1 MIIKMNEKDI
11 SGLLLSYKKSGSMNR
26 IVGNAPI
33 FSLKIS
39 LDNIDGIFDYE
50 AVSSAIFE
58 VQPTNTS
65 KKFFFKAYEMPE
77 RWDGII
83 DIALYDCMY
92 NFDAIYDTRLTY
104 PATIR
109 NQLLEMQSITG
120 IEIDF
125 SQVDSTI
132 LERETNQYDSTITI
146 RSYLRWIGEISGC
159 NIFASN
165 NKYSEVRFERFSR
178 NQAGKYEDL
187 LNYNK
192 GNPYVISKVSFND
205 GIRIFEEGTDESNI
219 YFLSNDNIYITDHE
233 HIKIISQL
241 LIGLSVHS
249 ASKIEADYT
258 DNLSLGSIVNCLDE
272 FSFVVLNLEET
283 YAGGETPDYTFSGE
297 LSTENQEA
305 VGVKIN
311 TSTKIRRLQVI
322 TDEQDL
328 SLRIVAEQQENTN
341 KQLSS
346 FSLSLEDIKLAVERT
361 QSQLVG
367 VINYFR
373 DLEYVK
379 PIISESS
386 SNTSTFADNV
396 IRFGIVEVGEFQ
408 LYDRGNFIESFADNE
423 RYSTSIL
430 LQLKEDSS
438 VDAVDAL
445 FLVGDKSMNITI
457 TKEEQKFIIEDI
469 SFLEYNDYK
478 LTFNTS
484 GYYVDISAL
493 TLVSGPI
500 YQETAEGLYT
510 MATQLKQNANNI
522 EIVTKGLSE
531 IQKDLG
537 EYVTQDELEKYI
549 IFNEGNGI
557 DASITLKTSSSG
569 FKVVITN
576 KEIGF
581 YENDTKIA
589 WMSNQD
595 LHINNA
601 VIEESLEINDYTW
614 KQLPNGSLA
623 LLYTGGEG

>member
-1 MIIKMNEKDI
+1 MIVKMNEKDI
-11 SGLLLSYKKSGSMNR
+11 SDFLLSYKRSGSMNR
-26 IVGNAPI
+26 IVGNAPTQ
-33 FSLKIS
+33 SLKIS
-39 LDNIDGIFDYE
+39 LDNYSGLFDYKT
-50 AVSSAIFE
+50 VSDAIFE
-58 VQPTNTS
+58 VQSTPDSN
-65 KKFFFKAYEMPE
+65 KYFFKVYEMPE
-77 RWDGII
+77 TWDFVLELT
-83 DIALYDCMY
+83 LYDCMY
-92 NFDAIYDTRLTY
+92 IFDVNYDTKLEY
-104 PATIR
+104 PVTIQS
-109 NQLLEMQSITG
+109 QLLEMQSITG
-120 IEIDF
+120 IEIDYR
-125 SQVDSTI
+125 SVDQSI
-132 LERETNQYDSTITI
+132 LQQETNQYDSTITI

-165 NKYSEVRFERFSR
+165 NKYYGVHFERFSK
-178 NQAGKYEDL
+178 NQVGKYNNL
-187 LNYNK
+187 LNYKK

-205 GIRIFEEGTDESNI
+205 GIRIFEEGTDESNV

-233 HIKIISQL
+233 HIKIVSDL
-241 LIGLSVHS
+241 LLGLSLHS
-249 ASKIEADYT
+249 VSKIEADYINDLT
-258 DNLSLGSIVNCLDE
+258 LGSIVNCFNE

-283 YAGGETPDYTFSGE
+283 YVGGETPDFTFSGE

-305 VGVKIN
+305 TGVKVN

-346 FSLSLEDIKLAVERT
+346 FSLSIEDIKLAVERT

-386 SNTSTFADNV
+386 SNTSAFVDNV

-408 LYDRGNFIESFADNE
+408 LYDRDNFIESFADNE

-430 LQLKEDSS
+430 LKLKEDSS

-445 FLVGDKSMNITI
+445 FLVGDKSVNITI

-484 GYYVDISAL
+484 GYYVDVSAL

-522 EIVTKGLSE
+522 EIVTKGLSK